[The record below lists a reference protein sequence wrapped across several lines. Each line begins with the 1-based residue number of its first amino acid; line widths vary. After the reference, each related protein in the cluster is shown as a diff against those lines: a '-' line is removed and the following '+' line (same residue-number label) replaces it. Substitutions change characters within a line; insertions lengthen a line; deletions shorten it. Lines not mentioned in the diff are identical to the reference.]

1 MQFEIFGESSVQFPL
16 KCWADLMLSE
26 NFKAPPPPHLIS
38 DLSYFFAIA
47 SCIPKDI
54 EVKHIIGQF
63 IQLRADRQFQIKFPS
78 AYYWVSLN
86 SVIHSFNLF

>member
-1 MQFEIFGESSVQFPL
+1 
-16 KCWADLMLSE
+16 MLSE

-38 DLSYFFAIA
+38 DLRYFFAIA

-63 IQLRADRQFQIKFPS
+63 IQLRADR
-78 AYYWVSLN
+78 
-86 SVIHSFNLF
+86 